1 MATSKYSDIEIQTAK
16 NLMEQGYKWLY
27 RSGFGTLYAYQAKP
41 LINEANYDVHYDL
54 LCKYY
59 VPIFQ
64 SVKSCDEP
72 VSLESIVH
80 PQILD
85 DVERRYLSAVIRPFR
100 VRVQY
105 IAKSFADDARFYRI
119 NCYIFIHFNDGSDDM
134 DFPLFNE
141 SKMYKGMKR
150 YKAYTL
156 EELGL

>member
-27 RSGFGTLYAYQAKP
+27 RSSFGTLYAYQANP
-41 LINEANYDVHYDL
+41 LINEANYDIHCDL
-54 LCKYY
+54 LCKSY

-85 DVERRYLSAVIRPFR
+85 DAEKRYLSAVIKPFR
-100 VRVQY
+100 DSVRGIEKAENLPY
-105 IAKSFADDARFYRI
+105 EMICIDTKYR
-119 NCYIFIHFNDGSDDM
+119 YM
-134 DFPLFNE
+134 VFPPFD
-141 SKMYKGMKR
+141 KGTMYKGMKTGWR
-150 YKAYTL
+150 YTL

>member
-1 MATSKYSDIEIQTAK
+1 MNKYNEIEIQTAE
-16 NLMEQGYKWLY
+16 NLLKEGYKWIY
-27 RSGFGTLYAYQAKP
+27 RDSIGTLYAYQTKP
-41 LINEANYDVHYDL
+41 LINEVNVHYDL

-85 DVERRYLSAVIRPFR
+85 NAERRYLSAVIRPFR
-100 VRVQY
+100 DRVQY
-105 IAKSFADDARFYRI
+105 IAKTFADDACVYRI

-134 DFPLFNE
+134 DFPVFHE
-141 SKMYKGMKR
+141 SEMYKGMR
-150 YKAYTL
+150 TARTYTPK
-156 EELGL
+156 ELGL

>member
-1 MATSKYSDIEIQTAK
+1 MNKYNEIEIQTAK
-16 NLMEQGYKWLY
+16 NLLGEGYKWLY
-27 RSGFGTLYAYQAKP
+27 RSSFGTLYAYQAKP

-85 DVERRYLSAVIRPFR
+85 DAEKRYLSAVIKPFR
-100 VRVQY
+100 
-105 IAKSFADDARFYRI
+105 KSVNSIRKAEVCGGDEAICIDTEKRY
-119 NCYIFIHFNDGSDDM
+119 M
-134 DFPLFNE
+134 VFPPFD
-141 SKMYKGMKR
+141 KGTMYKGMEINRK
-150 YKAYTL
+150 YTL
-156 EELGL
+156 KELGL